1 MRTPS
6 AASITSSGSLGRAM
20 EAVKVV
26 VRCRPLN
33 AKEVEQGHE
42 TCVQESYLNIDLV
55 RGSEVQSK
63 CGHKTSQ
70 NKYSVMI

>member
-42 TCVQESYLNIDLV
+42 TCVQESYINIDL
-55 RGSEVQSK
+55 GGPELQSK
-63 CGHKTSQ
+63 CVLKNN
-70 NKYSVMI
+70 NKYSVIK